1 MKADQKPMR
10 CPMGVPG
17 GIIAAL
23 AGLAGIIVNAI
34 HGDWMNLALSAGLF
48 LMALPFVRVT
58 MMVHSANDR
67 LDEIEAKMAKKVNDV
82 LKLWGCL
89 NIRIIISRHKD

>member
-67 LDEIEAKMAKKVNDV
+67 LDEIEAKMAKK
-82 LKLWGCL
+82 
-89 NIRIIISRHKD
+89 